1 MQHRSSERGNA
12 VQPLGKTNPYEYN
25 REKSAA
31 IARVAI
37 CHEDEGEYN
46 DPGLFD
52 PKLKLGREKLD
63 TTAIYT
69 EVSIKQLQEVNA
81 RCHPS
86 ARLPDAPPGPPDAP
100 NQPNQP
106 CHRAGGL
113 ANSAP

>member
-52 PKLKLGREKLD
+52 PKL
-63 TTAIYT
+63 
-69 EVSIKQLQEVNA
+69 
-81 RCHPS
+81 
-86 ARLPDAPPGPPDAP
+86 
-100 NQPNQP
+100 
-106 CHRAGGL
+106 
-113 ANSAP
+113 